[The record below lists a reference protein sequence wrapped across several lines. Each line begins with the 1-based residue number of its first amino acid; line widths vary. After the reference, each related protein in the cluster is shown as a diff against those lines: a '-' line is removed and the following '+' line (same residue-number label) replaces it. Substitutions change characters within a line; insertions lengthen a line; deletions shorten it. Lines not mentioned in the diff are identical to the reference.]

1 MRTVFTGEA
10 IPGSRTASHRGG
22 RTNKGHVSRS
32 VLEAI
37 GLSSARD
44 SRKGPGCLPEL
55 SVGRM
60 SGIYPPVSHQH
71 WLSPPHS
78 GLYLY
83 VDWGSTA
90 EAGKGKDEQGALGS
104 GAGVVHG
111 TVHACGRNPK

>member
-1 MRTVFTGEA
+1 MPPGTV
-10 IPGSRTASHRGG
+10 RGKDV
-22 RTNKGHVSRS
+22 RH
-32 VLEAI
+32 
-37 GLSSARD
+37 LS
-44 SRKGPGCLPEL
+44 
-55 SVGRM
+55 
-60 SGIYPPVSHQH
+60 VSHQH

-78 GLYLY
+78 GLHLY